1 MLGYVCTA
9 LYGYVSLW
17 LTTLAI
23 VGTGTSWPVREQDL
37 AHRPKDTGNVGNRYR
52 AAKDLVILPFLVV
65 IVVVKTGSK
74 KNSNNLCHNRRCSVK
89 PKDQTSHALF
99 RPPVLCI
106 ARRSICRDLT
116 LGPTMTHL
124 YSCENSAQLQN
135 PRIGSQEISHEK
147 EPVVPATH

>member
-1 MLGYVCTA
+1 MYVRHCTA
-9 LYGYVSLW
+9 MYHYGWPRSPL
-17 LTTLAI
+17 LARAPR
-23 VGTGTSWPVREQDL
+23 GLSERQDL

-65 IVVVKTGSK
+65 IVVVKNRFKK

-116 LGPTMTHL
+116 LGPTMTPPIFMWKF
-124 YSCENSAQLQN
+124 SATPESENWFTRN
-135 PRIGSQEISHEK
+135 FTREK
-147 EPVVPATH
+147 SL

>member
-1 MLGYVCTA
+1 MYGYVRLCV
-9 LYGYVSLW
+9 YGYVSLW
-17 LTTLAI
+17 LTTLTI

-52 AAKDLVILPFLVV
+52 AAKDLVILPILVV

-74 KNSNNLCHNRRCSVK
+74 KKGNKHSNNLCHNRRCSVK

-99 RPPVLCI
+99 RPPVVCI

-116 LGPTMTHL
+116 LGLTYIHVKIQR
-124 YSCENSAQLQN
+124 NS
-135 PRIGSQEISHEK
+135 RIRELVHRKVHTKQSL
-147 EPVVPATH
+147 